1 MKIFKRL
8 LALPAI
14 LIAFSAAAQGTQGEI
29 KVTVKNELKEE
40 IPGAAVSI
48 LVNEKQTQGAATDMN
63 GVKFFRA
70 MEPGKYD
77 IKVTMTG
84 YKPYVKKNVDVIA
97 GKTSY
102 VEFNMENIVLLG
114 DTGVVI
120 YAEYYKPLVEPFFSV
135 SSGMT
140 LPQIKNSVAPK
151 GDITSMVTS
160 VCSSCS
166 ESKDRQLIMRGSRPG
181 ASQMF
186 VDGEK
191 LYGSTSIPGLSIE
204 QFSAVSGGIPAEFG
218 DVTGGVIIVTTQSY
232 FSGIRYKQNRM
243 EQLAEEAAK
252 TKAEKDKK
260 AAGVKEVDGVLIEQ
274 APTPPAKDPK
284 GNGGGQ

>member
-48 LVNEKQTQGAATDMN
+48 LVSEKQTQGAATDMN

-70 MEPGKYD
+70 MDPGKYD
-77 IKVTMTG
+77 IKVVMTG
-84 YKPYVKKNVDVIA
+84 YKAYVKKNVEVTA

-102 VEFNMENIVLLG
+102 VEFDMQPVVLLG

-120 YAEYYKPLVEPFFSV
+120 YANYYKDLIDKDFTTA
-135 SSGMT
+135 SGMNY
-140 LPQIKNSVAPK
+140 LQIKNSVAPP
-151 GDITSMVTS
+151 GDIQAMALS

-166 ESKDRQLIMRGSRPG
+166 ETKDRQLVMRGSRPG

-191 LYGSTSIPGLSIE
+191 LYGSTAVPGLSIE
-204 QFSAVSGGIPAEFG
+204 QFSAISGGIPAEFG
-218 DVTGGVIIVTTQSY
+218 DVTGGVIIVTTRSY
-232 FSGIRYKQNRM
+232 FSGIKDKQTRM
-243 EQLAEEAAK
+243 EILAEEAAK
-252 TKAEKDKK
+252 AKAEKDKK
-260 AAGVKEVDGVLIEQ
+260 AAGVEEVDGVLIEQ
-274 APTPPAKDPK
+274 APTLPAKDPK